1 MKRRPN
7 TILVIILNLN
17 KIILVKKLIKIT
29 NKIESF
35 KNRKICVSGD
45 KSISIRFILL
55 SSLSN
60 GKCTAKGLLKSEDV
74 LSAVKSIRKLGIKV
88 KFIGDKCEVFG
99 KGLFGYSIRKK
110 LILNA
115 GNSGTTARLL
125 FGILANCSEE
135 IKIIGDRSLSKRDMT
150 RITIPLKKF
159 GTKFG
164 KNEKRLPISIN
175 GPRKLK
181 AINYVENLG
190 SAQCKSAIMLAAL
203 KADGRTKL
211 RCKPSRNHT
220 ELMFK
225 NVLKIP
231 IKIKKNKKYD
241 EIEIT
246 GNNEFDS
253 FNYKIPGDISSAS
266 FFIALTLLSKNSSL
280 TIKNI
285 NINDSRIGIIKIF
298 KIMGA
303 KIKLINKKKY
313 KGEKISDIFV
323 QSHSNLKA
331 INLDPKLNSS
341 AIDEFL
347 LIFLIASKS
356 MGVST
361 FKNLSELN
369 KKESKRLDW
378 AFKILKMI
386 GVKTKKLKNNGIK
399 IWGEPNLKLKKKFI
413 IKDYLKDHRIFM
425 SATIAALTLGGNWK
439 IHNPESFNTSFPT
452 FLKILKDLGAK
463 FQ

>member
-1 MKRRPN
+1 M
-7 TILVIILNLN
+7 
-17 KIILVKKLIKIT
+17 KKLIKIN
-29 NKIESF
+29 NKIKSF
-35 KNRKICVSGD
+35 NNKNIYVSGD

-60 GKCTAKGLLKSEDV
+60 GKCTATGLLKSEDV
-74 LSAVKSIRKLGIKV
+74 LSAINSIRKLGIKI
-88 KFIGDKCEVFG
+88 KIRSNKCEVFG
-99 KGLFGYSIRKK
+99 KGLFGYPIRKK
-110 LILNA
+110 LILDA

-125 FGILANCSEE
+125 FGVLANSSEK
-135 IKIIGDRSLSKRDMT
+135 IKIIGDKSLSKRDMS

-164 KNEKRLPISIN
+164 KNKKKLPIEIN
-175 GPRKLK
+175 GPKKLK

-190 SAQCKSAIMLAAL
+190 SAQCKSAIMIAAL
-203 KADGRTKL
+203 KAKGKTKL
-211 RCKPSRNHT
+211 KCKPSRNHT

-231 IKIKKNKKYD
+231 IKIKKDKGYD
-241 EIEIT
+241 KIEIT
-246 GNNEFDS
+246 GNNEFKS
-253 FNYKIPGDISSAS
+253 FNYEIPGDISSAS

-285 NINDSRIGIIKIF
+285 NINNSRIGIIKIF
-298 KIMGA
+298 KKMGA
-303 KIKLINKKKY
+303 KIKLLNKKNY

-323 QSHSNLKA
+323 NSQSNLKA
-331 INLDPKLNSS
+331 INLNPKFNSS

-356 MGVST
+356 RGIST
-361 FKNLSELN
+361 FSNLLELN

-386 GVKTKKLKNNGIK
+386 GIKTKKLKNNGIK
-399 IWGEPNLKLKKKFI
+399 IWGEPNLQLNKKFI

-425 SATIAALTLGGNWK
+425 LATIMALSLGGNWK
-439 IHNPESFNTSFPT
+439 IYNPDSFNTSFPS
-452 FLKILKDLGAK
+452 FLKILKNLGAK
-463 FQ
+463 F

>member
-1 MKRRPN
+1 M
-7 TILVIILNLN
+7 
-17 KIILVKKLIKIT
+17 KKLIKIN

-35 KNRKICVSGD
+35 NKRNIYVSGD

-60 GKCTAKGLLKSEDV
+60 GKCTATGLLKSEDV
-74 LSAVKSIRKLGIKV
+74 LSAIKSIRKLGIKI
-88 KFIGDKCEVFG
+88 KIIGNKCEVFG
-99 KGLFGYSIRKK
+99 KGLYGYSIKKK

-125 FGILANCSEE
+125 LGILANSNE
-135 IKIIGDRSLSKRDMT
+135 KIQIVGDQSLSKRDMS

-164 KNEKRLPISIN
+164 SNDKKLPINIK
-175 GPRKLK
+175 GPKKLK

-190 SAQCKSAIMLAAL
+190 SAQCKSALMIAAL
-203 KADGRTKL
+203 KAKGKTKL
-211 RCKPSRNHT
+211 KCKPSRNHT

-231 IKIKKNKKYD
+231 IKVKKNKGYD
-241 EIEIT
+241 KIEIT
-246 GNNEFDS
+246 GNKEFKS
-253 FNYKIPGDISSAS
+253 FNYNIPGDISSAS
-266 FFIALTLLSKNSSL
+266 FFIALTLLTKNSSL

-285 NINDSRIGIIKIF
+285 NINDSRIGIIKIL
-298 KIMGA
+298 KLMGA
-303 KIKLINKKKY
+303 KIKLLNKKTY
-313 KGEKISDIFV
+313 KGEETSNIFV
-323 QSHSNLKA
+323 KSQSDLKA
-331 INLDPKLNSS
+331 INLNPKLNSS

-347 LIFLIASKS
+347 LIFLIACKSK
-356 MGVST
+356 GIST
-361 FKNLSELN
+361 FKDLSELN

-386 GVKTKKLKNNGIK
+386 GIKTKRLKNNGIK
-399 IWGEPNLKLKKKFI
+399 IWGKPNLELNKKFI

-425 SATIAALTLGGNWK
+425 LATITALSLGGNWK
-439 IHNPESFNTSFPT
+439 IYNPDSFNTSFPA
-452 FLKILKDLGAK
+452 FLKILKNLGAK
-463 FQ
+463 F